1 MFSIYC
7 IIHQFSSF
15 IIFSFFP
22 PLAECCCVSVT
33 PFIRNIIPIMDCYDP
48 FIVHLFLQEHFH
60 AGSRWWYFPHFFFF
74 PQVIYF
80 CCGGMVGFVCL
91 KRTLAE
97 SVETHIHTKKNKSL
111 ENRLLIIRRCWCIC
125 ARSPFSS
132 KVCLFLF
139 TGK

>member
-1 MFSIYC
+1 MFSIYNPS
-7 IIHQFSSF
+7 IF
-15 IIFSFFP
+15 IFHFLFFF

-48 FIVHLFLQEHFH
+48 FIVHLFPQEHFH
-60 AGSRWWYFPHFFFF
+60 AGSRWWYFLFFFF
-74 PQVIYF
+74 LKLFISVVVVYGGICLSQKDIGWERWDIY
-80 CCGGMVGFVCL
+80 
-91 KRTLAE
+91 
-97 SVETHIHTKKNKSL
+97 TKKNKSL